1 MAEEQINTGIDII
14 GSVPWS
20 THFCQIYQSKQDLL
34 DILVPYFKAGLEH
47 NELCMW
53 ITSEPIDEKDARKAL
68 EQAIPEIQTYFE
80 RGQMELLPHADWYL
94 KSGSFDIQRVLNTW
108 IEKLDWALSS
118 GFEGLR
124 VTGNTAWLE
133 KKDWKDFAEYETAIN
148 GLIAGRKMLAI
159 CTYCLDKCNALEIM
173 DVMRNHE
180 YSLVKQGERW
190 ELIGNTI
197 AQQTR
202 KQLSKSEERFR
213 SIFENT
219 TIGIQ
224 TFDQAGKLIT
234 ANKASLEIF
243 GVSDI
248 SKISNYH
255 LFSDPNITGNLKE
268 RLLKAESVGYE
279 APFDF
284 NKIKATGIY
293 ETCKSGIV
301 YLDILITPLSN
312 EANEITGYLV
322 QVQDVTERKKIE
334 EYLAQSKDELELR
347 VKQRTIELEKLN
359 QALNYEITQGKE
371 VREALRQS
379 KSQLEHLINAMS
391 EGVTLIDQKGMVIK
405 ANPAMCRI
413 TGKEISAIE
422 GNLCTDLGKRVFDAD
437 NNTVRKEDLPVANV
451 LKTRQPVY
459 NFELGLERDNGSQVW
474 IKVNAVPL
482 INESG
487 EVEGIVRTLH
497 DVSEQ
502 KRMEDSL
509 RKNEAHL
516 RLMLNQIPC
525 MLWTTDSQ
533 LIFNLSLG
541 AGLKTFN
548 LCPNQIVGMGIFDY
562 YNTSDPDFYP
572 ILAHRQ
578 ALAGQAATYELH
590 WEGKIL
596 DCYVEP
602 LKDNTGKIIG
612 VIGISFD
619 ITDKKQAE
627 EALRALSRR
636 LVDVQENE
644 RRNIARELH
653 DEIGQSLT
661 ALKLMMTQVARS
673 GLDYSPS
680 SLKESQEVVTELIRQ
695 VRDMSLSLRP
705 SMLDDLGLL
714 PTLLWYI
721 ERYTL
726 QTKIKVGFEHCGLHN
741 SFSPEINTAIY
752 RIIQEALTNVAR
764 HANAKEVNITVWA
777 DDRNIALKIEDH
789 GRGFT
794 PSALYSSSST
804 GISGMR
810 ERVLL
815 LNGKLDIKTIPGS
828 GTCLEAEIP
837 LK

>member
-1 MAEEQINTGIDII
+1 MTEERTYSGIEII

-20 THFCQIYQSKQDLL
+20 THFCQFYQTKDDLIE
-34 DILVPYFKAGLEH
+34 ILVPYFKAGLEH
-47 NELCMW
+47 NELCIW
-53 ITSEPIDEKDARKAL
+53 ITSEPVDEQEARKSL
-68 EQAIPEIQTYFE
+68 ENAIPEMQIYYD
-80 RGQMELLPHADWYL
+80 RGQIELLSYTDFYL
-94 KSGSFDIQRVLNTW
+94 KSGSFDQQEILDAWTG
-108 IEKLDWALSS
+108 KLERALSS

-124 VTGNTAWLE
+124 VAGNTFWLD
-133 KKDWKDFAEYETAIN
+133 KKDWDRFKEYETAVN
-148 GLIAGRKMLAI
+148 GIIAGHKMLAI
-159 CTYCLDKCNALEIM
+159 CTYCLDKYNALEIM
-173 DVMRNHE
+173 EVVHNHE
-180 YSLVKQGERW
+180 YSLVKQGKSW
-190 ELIGNTI
+190 ELIGNTVTQL
-197 AQQTR
+197 A
-202 KQLSKSEERFR
+202 KEQLSKSEDRFR
-213 SIFENT
+213 EIFENSP
-219 TIGIQ
+219 IGIQ
-224 TFDQAGKLIT
+224 ILDRAGKLIT
-234 ANKASLEIF
+234 ANRASMEIF
-243 GVSDI
+243 GVSDF
-248 SKISNYH
+248 SKFSNYC
-255 LFSDPNITGNLKE
+255 LFDDPNITGNLKE

-284 NKIKATGIY
+284 DKIKSASMY
-293 ETCKSGIV
+293 ETYKSGTV
-301 YLDILITPLSN
+301 YLDLWITPLKR
-312 EANEITGYLV
+312 EEPGEVTGYLL
-322 QVQDVTERKKIE
+322 QIQDVTERKKIE

-347 VKQRTIELEKLN
+347 VKQRTVELEKLN
-359 QALNYEITQGKE
+359 LALNNEITRGKE

-391 EGVTLIDQKGMVIK
+391 EGVTLIDHKGQIVK
-405 ANPAMCRI
+405 ANPAMYRI
-413 TGKEISAIE
+413 TGKDITAID
-422 GNLCTDLGKRVFDAD
+422 GKLCIDFGKRVFDAD
-437 NNTVRKEDLPVANV
+437 NNTLDVNDLPVSRV
-451 LKTRQPVY
+451 LETREPVY
-459 NFELGLERDNGSQVW
+459 DYEIGLERDNGSQVW
-474 IKVNAVPL
+474 LKVNAVPL
-482 INESG
+482 ISESG
-487 EVEGIVRTLH
+487 EVEGVVRTLH
-497 DVSEQ
+497 DITNQ

-509 RKNEAHL
+509 RKSEAHL

-533 LIFNLSLG
+533 LVFNLSLG

-548 LCPNQIVGMGIFDY
+548 LSPNQIVGMSIFDY

-578 ALAGQAATYELH
+578 AISGKAGTYELH

-602 LKDNTGKIIG
+602 LKDSTGKIIG
-612 VIGISFD
+612 VIGISFE
-619 ITDKKQAE
+619 ITDKKKAE

-636 LVDVQENE
+636 LVDLQENE

-661 ALKLMMTQVARS
+661 ALKLMMTQVERS
-673 GLDYSPS
+673 GTEATA
-680 SLKESQEVVTELIRQ
+680 SLTESQEVVTELIRQ

-721 ERYTL
+721 ERYTS
-726 QTKIKVGFEHCGLHN
+726 QTKIKVGFEHCGLKN
-741 SFSPEINTAIY
+741 RFSPEINTAIY

-764 HANAKEVNITVWA
+764 HANTRDVDITVWA
-777 DDRNIALKIEDH
+777 DDSNIALKIEDH
-789 GRGFT
+789 GRGIT

-815 LNGKLDIKTIPGS
+815 LNGKLNIKTVPGS